1 MLEGFFPGSKEAIS
15 GNTIL
20 HSTVTYQLWIPG
32 NYCFRERASA
42 DLENH

>member
-1 MLEGFFPGSKEAIS
+1 MLEVLFPGSKEAIS

-20 HSTVTYQLWIPG
+20 HYTVTYQLWIPG
-32 NYCFRERASA
+32 NYCFTERASA